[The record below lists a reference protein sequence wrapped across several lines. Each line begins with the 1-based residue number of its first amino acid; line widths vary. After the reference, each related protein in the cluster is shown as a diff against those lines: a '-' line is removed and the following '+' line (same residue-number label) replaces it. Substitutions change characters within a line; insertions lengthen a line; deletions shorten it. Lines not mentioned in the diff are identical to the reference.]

1 MIIQNLVDDFYRRL
15 IPGKNVLILCGL
27 DVDALAGTR
36 SLISL
41 LQTDYVPYTLK
52 PVSSRHDLFASIYNH
67 KVINQHINW
76 GFPSEN
82 QNENKRPKMGP
93 IDPKTGPRD

>member
-15 IPGKNVLILCGL
+15 VPGKNVLILCGL
-27 DVDALAGTR
+27 DVDALAATR

-52 PVSSRHDLFASIYNH
+52 PISSKRDLFSSIYTH
-67 KVINQHINW
+67 KVIRLGNMTFQWYVNPVSRAKSISL
-76 GFPSEN
+76 F
-82 QNENKRPKMGP
+82 
-93 IDPKTGPRD
+93 